1 MTEHMLA
8 HTPEEVIWKYEV
20 NLVDDVEIVVPQG
33 TRFLPHVTVTPDG
46 AVSLWGIVTPG
57 NVPVTRRVFMRGTGH
72 TFNEMVGAGYLATA
86 TTDANGVQYVLHVF
100 VDPGERVIS

>member
-1 MTEHMLA
+1 MQHIRA
-8 HTPEEVIWKYEV
+8 HSPEEVIWKWEV

-33 TRFLPHVTVTPDG
+33 TRFLPHVMVTPNG
-46 AVSLWGIVTPG
+46 VVSLWGIVTPG

-86 TTDANGVQYVLHVF
+86 TTNVPEGLRVLHVF